1 MASKFMNMNMDIDSE
16 YCYED
21 QQNMEQHLRDF
32 HTSLKMGSPEDALRA
47 LQALNASGMRV
58 QSQAPRVVETQAGCG
73 PKPRFAKFVPPV
85 RPVAK
90 PVETVEPVAK
100 PVEPVA
106 KTVAKPVEP
115 VAKTVAKPVEPVE
128 PVEPV
133 LPGVKQERAL
143 RKKLERCRALCDKDG
158 NPLTTLNADQTRL
171 AKSIK
176 TIEKDL
182 EALEKKNAVLA
193 ARTAKRDAQRER
205 RRIEEEEIAKQVAL
219 IGEIKPVSTKKNV
232 NKAQNTTRVKNI
244 TFKSSID
251 DDDVDDD
258 VDDDDDGDCDDESLL
273 LQLGPRIVGGG
284 SHAQKKDTRTVPASS
299 TCATD
304 TVHEKA
310 TRSCTQYAHYG
321 LSGVVTRWNG
331 KNGHIETFDI
341 IVRGQSQATRV
352 FVDGRWLKSPL
363 TVGDKVV
370 FDTLNGRYGLNAA
383 NCVVCR

>member
-1 MASKFMNMNMDIDSE
+1 MASKFMNMNMDMDSE

-90 PVETVEPVAK
+90 PVETVAKPVETVAK
-100 PVEPVA
+100 PVETVAETVAKTVETVA
-106 KTVAKPVEP
+106 KTVAK
-115 VAKTVAKPVEPVE
+115 PVE

-158 NPLTTLNADQTRL
+158 NPLTTLNADQTIL

-251 DDDVDDD
+251 DDDGDDD
-258 VDDDDDGDCDDESLL
+258 HDDDCDDESLL

-304 TVHEKA
+304 TVREKA
-310 TRSCTQYAHYG
+310 TRSTQYAHYG

>member
-1 MASKFMNMNMDIDSE
+1 MASKFMNMNMDMDSE

-58 QSQAPRVVETQAGCG
+58 QSQAPRVVETQVAET
-73 PKPRFAKFVPPV
+73 
-85 RPVAK
+85 VAK
-90 PVETVEPVAK
+90 TVET
-100 PVEPVA
+100 VA
-106 KTVAKPVEP
+106 KTVAK
-115 VAKTVAKPVEPVE
+115 PVE

-158 NPLTTLNADQTRL
+158 NPLTTLNADQTIL

-219 IGEIKPVSTKKNV
+219 IGEIKPISTKKNV